1 MVTKYDFSA
10 VREHLFE
17 DLKGAYPTK
26 WDDFETAKVLGEDVF
41 GSPKPH
47 PNAVLNLFVAENVG
61 FAIPFAAYRA
71 SIGGFLALMS
81 SDPGTVLPRHTI
93 AYSIYGMERIRSS
106 TIGAAYAIAHVENR
120 PACANQTCVL
130 NDGIK
135 STERRIDAMAK
146 LYGLMIGERNGS
158 MLSPPSFGGI
168 ACAECTKVIEG
179 VHATWRSNC
188 WEILLATFSFEKRLD
203 EV

>member
-1 MVTKYDFSA
+1 
-10 VREHLFE
+10 
-17 DLKGAYPTK
+17 
-26 WDDFETAKVLGEDVF
+26 
-41 GSPKPH
+41 
-47 PNAVLNLFVAENVG
+47 
-61 FAIPFAAYRA
+61 
-71 SIGGFLALMS
+71 MS

-146 LYGLMIGERNGS
+146 LYGLMIGERNGG
-158 MLSPPSFGGI
+158 MLSSPSFGVI
-168 ACAECTKVIEG
+168 ACAKCTKEIEG
-179 VHATWRSNC
+179 AHAIWRSRC
-188 WEILLATFSFEKRLD
+188 WELLPTTFSVAKCWS